1 MGIKIFIVV
10 VFLNTHFLLSNNQD
24 SEFEEIQF
32 DNSNYEKL
40 ERMTLEELMQVK
52 IYSAS
57 KSDEKQYDAPSVTSV
72 ITRTQIINMGAE
84 NVEDVLNYFPGF
96 QSTRDIHRGNNKAI
110 SSRGKRSNQDSHDF
124 LFLLDGIRLNNLS
137 EGALQFIRRIP
148 VDNIKQIEVIRGPGS
163 ALYGSSAFLG
173 VINIV
178 TDGNLNNASLKFGTN
193 NSVNSSVNISNEYEE
208 LKYSLFINTNSTQGY
223 DYNNLYLDTN
233 TTKDPHTDFNIHSK
247 ISWKNF
253 SLNIF
258 HFNRRDE
265 DFYLFRHFGND
276 INEFNTDVTGLKLNY
291 NFEINQNFRNKIE
304 LQYKIV
310 ESDGLTLIR
319 DAKSMVDDLQ
329 SKGITRGTDAFYA
342 GPVYSTRKFQANY
355 SMEYDITESNKISLG
370 GEYQMPDILKLRNK
384 NNYEL
389 EDFINVLRKKRDEK
403 IKYYGV
409 IKETGVFA
417 KEGVRHNFGF
427 YIQDRHKFGE
437 LITLT
442 AGGRFDYFQE
452 VGSRFN
458 PRFALNYKPF
468 QESALKLLYGEAF
481 RSPSIPELNTIIN
494 PVHYGNPDLNPEII
508 KTFETSYSQKIDIF
522 SLGLTFFH
530 NNVHNSIIQ
539 KVDTTDSN
547 PLPTYLNGDIA
558 EYHGMEFEFGI
569 DISDN
574 LFLLS
579 NYSFNVDLAE
589 KSNFPTHLA
598 SFILNY
604 NISKFNINING
615 YYRSERYQPLMNDFI
630 KLDEYFVLNSNIRY
644 EFISNI
650 ILEAT
655 FNNLIGTEF
664 KTFDS
669 GNGINGVP
677 NPGRTFS
684 IGLDYKFN

>member
-1 MGIKIFIVV
+1 MGIKIIIVV
-10 VFLNTHFLLSNNQD
+10 VFLNTHFLLSYYQD
-24 SEFEEIQF
+24 SEFEDIQYE
-32 DNSNYEKL
+32 NSNYEKL
-40 ERMTLEELMQVK
+40 ESMTLEELMQVK

-72 ITRTQIINMGAE
+72 ITRKQIINMGAE
-84 NVEDVLNYFPGF
+84 NVEEILNYFPGF

-137 EGALQFIRRIP
+137 EGALQFVRRIP

-163 ALYGSSAFLG
+163 ALYGSNAYLG

-178 TDGNLNNASLKFGTN
+178 TDGTLNNASLKFGTN
-193 NSVNSSVNISNEYEE
+193 NSINSSVNISNDYDK
-208 LKYSLFINTNSTQGY
+208 LKYSLFISNNYTDGY
-223 DYNNLYLDTN
+223 HYNNLYTDTN
-233 TTKDPHTDFNIHSK
+233 STKDPHSDFNIHSK
-247 ISWKNF
+247 LVWNDFTLNF
-253 SLNIF
+253 F

-276 INEFNTDVTGLKLNY
+276 INEFNTSITGVKLNY
-291 NFEINQNFRNKIE
+291 IFELSPNFRNKIE
-304 LQYKIV
+304 LQYKMV
-310 ESDGLTLIR
+310 ESDGLTLIK
-319 DAKSMVDDLQ
+319 DSKSVVDDLQ
-329 SKGITRGTDAFYA
+329 SKGITRGTESFFA

-355 SMEYDITESNKISLG
+355 SMEYDISESNKISFG
-370 GEYQMPDILKLRNK
+370 AEYQMPDILKLRNK

-389 EDFINVLRKKRDEK
+389 EDFINVLRKNRDEK
-403 IKYYGV
+403 IRYYGT

-417 KEGVRHNFGF
+417 KEGIRHNYGF

-468 QESALKLLYGEAF
+468 KESALKLLYEEAF
-481 RSPSIPELNTIIN
+481 RSPSIPELNTVIS

-508 KTFETSYSQKIDIF
+508 KTFESSYSQRIDIF
-522 SLGLTFFH
+522 SFGLTFFH
-530 NNVHNSIIQ
+530 NNVYNSIVQ
-539 KVDTTDSN
+539 KVDTTDTN
-547 PLPTYLNGDIA
+547 PLPTYLNGEKT
-558 EYHGMEFEFGI
+558 EYHGLEFEFGI
-569 DISDN
+569 DITNN
-574 LFLLS
+574 LFLLT
-579 NYSFNVDLAE
+579 NYSFIADLDE
-589 KSNFPTHLA
+589 KSDFPSHLA
-598 SFILNY
+598 SFVLNY
-604 NISKFNINING
+604 NLSKFNFNING
-615 YYRSERYQPLMNDFI
+615 YYRSERYQPLMTELFRLDQYFI
-630 KLDEYFVLNSNIRY
+630 FNANIRY
-644 EFISNI
+644 EFIKNI

-655 FNNLIGTEF
+655 VNNLIGDEI
-664 KTFDS
+664 KTYDS
-669 GNGINGVP
+669 GHGINGVP